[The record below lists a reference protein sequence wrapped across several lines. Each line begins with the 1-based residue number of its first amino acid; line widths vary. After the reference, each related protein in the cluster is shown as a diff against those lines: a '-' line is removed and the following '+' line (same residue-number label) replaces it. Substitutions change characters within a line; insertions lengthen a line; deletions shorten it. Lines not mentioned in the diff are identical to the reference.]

1 MPPHLDTEPLR
12 FYTTSTSSAWVPT
25 DPLSRTSI
33 TADSITVNGSVPVY
47 YDAPSI
53 EMKKIVTNDEL
64 EHFSQKIYKIIAEHT
79 KINISEEEFM
89 TILKE
94 DE

>member
-12 FYTTSTSSAWVPT
+12 FYTTSTSSAWTAT
-25 DPLSRTSI
+25 DWRTSI
-33 TADSITVNGSVPVY
+33 TADPITVNGNVPVY

-79 KINISEEEFM
+79 RIDISEEEFM

>member
-1 MPPHLDTEPLR
+1 MPPRLNMEPLR
-12 FYTTSTSSAWVPT
+12 FYTTSTSSAWIPNDCT
-25 DPLSRTSI
+25 NI
-33 TADSITVNGSVPVY
+33 TANPITINDNIPTY

-79 KINISEEEFM
+79 RIDISEEEFM